1 MIILAGLDS
10 SSAYGGIGSSRAVMV
25 SILAEPTLIVVF
37 VGITLLAKAML
48 PFVVNHL
55 LVSSWAVYWSPAH
68 LFLVAAFFILLLVE
82 TDRMPIHSSTHIE
95 VYMIEEGRILE
106 YSGPLLALLKWAS
119 AMKQFILYTIFCNV
133 LIFPWGLSVKGAALG
148 AAGSGGGPHREVR
161 PRRLR
166 GRLRRDRPVAP
177 ALLPLSGAAR
187 RIVSPGGAGDRRNPI
202 ELARMLIEHL
212 DPLASSLFSLLAIA
226 SLLLSFVMLGSRWLK
241 NYLYAFAAESW
252 IIAALSAAVG
262 FYGDYPELY
271 LIAILT
277 LLFRGLLLPYLIWRI
292 IRRLDVDREIHVI
305 LQPSTS
311 LVVGAFV
318 VMFALSVSFRVA
330 TEFHL
335 ELTVAVLALTVMLSM
350 KLIGFLMLSVRHE
363 AISQILGLLVLE
375 NGIFLG
381 SQILVP
387 GMPLL
392 IELVILFD
400 LLIIV
405 ACFGVLV
412 RYLVTHVGTTSALEL
427 KRLVG

>member
-1 MIILAGLDS
+1 
-10 SSAYGGIGSSRAVMV
+10 
-25 SILAEPTLIVVF
+25 
-37 VGITLLAKAML
+37 
-48 PFVVNHL
+48 
-55 LVSSWAVYWSPAH
+55 
-68 LFLVAAFFILLLVE
+68 
-82 TDRMPIHSSTHIE
+82 
-95 VYMIEEGRILE
+95 
-106 YSGPLLALLKWAS
+106 
-119 AMKQFILYTIFCNV
+119 
-133 LIFPWGLSVKGAALG
+133 
-148 AAGSGGGPHREVR
+148 
-161 PRRLR
+161 
-166 GRLRRDRPVAP
+166 
-177 ALLPLSGAAR
+177 
-187 RIVSPGGAGDRRNPI
+187 
-202 ELARMLIEHL
+202 MLIAGL

-262 FYGDYPELY
+262 FYGGYPELY
-271 LIAILT
+271 LIAMLT

-305 LQPSTS
+305 LQPSMS
-311 LVVGAFV
+311 LIVGAFG

-350 KLIGFLMLSVRHE
+350 KLIGFLMLAVRHE

-400 LLIIV
+400 LLIVV

-412 RYLVTHVGTTSALEL
+412 RYLLTHVGTTSALEL
-427 KRLVG
+427 NRLVG